1 MMSVAR
7 FGGKVVVEI
16 PGYLILREIGANA
29 RASVHLA
36 LQESLE
42 RQVAIK
48 LMAPALAEDPAFVKR
63 FLQEARTLASLA
75 HPNIVAVYDVDV
87 EAGNTLFFSMQFLPG
102 GDFAER
108 VRRGIGEPELV
119 AILDDIAHALEY
131 VHQRGLIHR
140 DVSPRNV
147 LFDASDAPVL
157 TDFGIARAVGP
168 ASGNTGT
175 NFSANSGHYMSPEQA
190 RGGNL
195 DARADIY
202 SLGALTYFGL
212 LRKPPFDGPDGFA
225 VAYAHVF
232 EPIPRLPPALAHW
245 QKLIDR
251 ALAKDPA
258 QRFANAAEFLSELN
272 VAARG
277 PVAVVPVSPIVS
289 EPTIAQAI
297 LVPAA
302 VDAPPVAEPVA
313 IPEAL
318 ETSPEPS
325 VATEE
330 SERTI
335 QRALP
340 EELRA
345 IAAAPTSTAPHVPPS
360 EPVPNRRMQ
369 LWPLLLIAA
378 GLVAIAAAA
387 YTQFAKHAASG
398 QQAPVTP
405 EVVNSDS
412 TPASNTPPAASVA
425 SAVPNGLDAATPG
438 AVVAET
444 PVVATDS
451 TITTD
456 AAVASDEFS
465 DVTDLSKVPTVV
477 DPYVE
482 ALRLGRVSLA
492 AQRLTAPP
500 GNNALE
506 YFQFALKRDAKSKY
520 AKQGIVDIAKKF
532 IDTADKSRTSGDL
545 TTYLQL
551 LGNADDVAKTLDE
564 GADLRKDIAAR
575 RVKAAEPY
583 LAQARAAAGEW
594 DKAAA
599 KGGYE
604 KALQIDPTNVAAREG
619 LKFVATIGEAGFV
632 FHDKL
637 GDGGQG
643 PQLIILGNGR
653 IAAAER
659 DVTRGEFRRYWN
671 AAGRAAF
678 AGKEPGCRDRESFFR
693 SSKDRNWQSPGF
705 EQDDSHPVVC
715 INWAEAAAYAQWL
728 SRDTGKKY
736 RLLSVGE
743 FDQIAGRAATDCAS
757 ANLADAAFNKKYTSR
772 DGATCDDGFAETAPA
787 GHFEPSGGI
796 YDASGNVR
804 VWVAACGGGA
814 AVPASGV
821 CRDYLAKG
829 RSWLS
834 GAKEAANFS
843 DSFGADVALNSVGFR
858 IVREIEK

>member
-1 MMSVAR
+1 MKRVAR

-16 PGYLILREIGANA
+16 PGYQILREIGASA
-29 RASVHLA
+29 RASVYLA

-42 RQVAIK
+42 RQVALK
-48 LMAPALAEDPAFVKR
+48 VMAPALAEDPAFVKR

-87 EAGNTLFFSMQFLPG
+87 EAGNVLFFSMQYLPG
-102 GDFAER
+102 GDFAVR
-108 VRRGIGEPELV
+108 VQHGIGEPELV
-119 AILDDIAHALEY
+119 AIIDEVGQALDY

-168 ASGNTGT
+168 AAGNTGT
-175 NFSANSGHYMSPEQA
+175 NFSASSGHYMSPEQA

-212 LRKPPFDGPDGFA
+212 TGKPPFDGPDGFA

-232 EPIPRLPPALAHW
+232 EPVPRLPPALAHW
-245 QKLIDR
+245 QKLIDQ

-258 QRFANAAEFLSELN
+258 QRFANAADFLTELN

-277 PVAVVPVSPIVS
+277 PVPAVASAAMVSA
-289 EPTIAQAI
+289 PTVAQAR
-297 LVPAA
+297 LVSAPIET
-302 VDAPPVAEPVA
+302 PPVATPPA
-313 IPEAL
+313 TPETVLTNLDPA
-318 ETSPEPS
+318 SS
-325 VATEE
+325 QAD
-330 SERTI
+330 SEKTLHRV
-335 QRALP
+335 LP
-340 EELRA
+340 EELVAAA
-345 IAAAPTSTAPHVPPS
+345 IAAPSSPPIAAPS
-360 EPVPNRRMQ
+360 ESPPNRRLH

-378 GLVAIAAAA
+378 GIVAIAAAV
-387 YTQFAKHAASG
+387 YIQFTKHDPSA
-398 QQAPVTP
+398 QQAPVAQVTA
-405 EVVNSDS
+405 NTDS
-412 TPASNTPPAASVA
+412 SAAPNPPPATSPAGSPPGPDA
-425 SAVPNGLDAATPG
+425 SAPTGAT
-438 AVVAET
+438 AET
-444 PVVATDS
+444 PAAATDAGV
-451 TITTD
+451 IGD
-456 AAVASDEFS
+456 AAAVSDEFS

-482 ALRLGRVSLA
+482 ALRLGRISLA

-520 AKQGIVDIAKKF
+520 AKQGILDIAKKI
-532 IDTADKSRTSGDL
+532 IDSADKSRNSGDL

-564 GADLRKDIAAR
+564 GADLRKDVAAR
-575 RVKAAEPY
+575 RVRAAEPY
-583 LAQARAAAGEW
+583 LAQARAAAAEW
-594 DKAAA
+594 DKSAA
-599 KGGYE
+599 KAGYE
-604 KALQIDPTNVAAREG
+604 KALQIDPASVAARDG
-619 LKFVATIGEAGFV
+619 LKFVATIGEPGFV

-637 GDGGQG
+637 GDGSQG
-643 PQLIILGNGR
+643 PQLIVLGNGK
-653 IAAAER
+653 IAAAQR

-693 SSKDRNWQSPGF
+693 SSKERNWQNPGF

-715 INWAEAAAYAQWL
+715 VNWAEAAAYAQWL
-728 SRDTGKKY
+728 SRETGKKY
-736 RLLSVGE
+736 RLLTVGE
-743 FDQIAGRAATDCAS
+743 FDQIAGRASADCTT
-757 ANLADAAFNKKYTSR
+757 ANIADAAFNKKYTSR
-772 DGATCDDGFAETAPA
+772 DAATCDDGFAETAPV
-787 GHFEPSGGI
+787 GHFEPSGGL

-804 VWVAACGGGA
+804 VWVAACGGGS
-814 AVPASGV
+814 AVPPSGA

-829 RSWLS
+829 RAWLS
-834 GAKEAANFS
+834 MPKEAANFG